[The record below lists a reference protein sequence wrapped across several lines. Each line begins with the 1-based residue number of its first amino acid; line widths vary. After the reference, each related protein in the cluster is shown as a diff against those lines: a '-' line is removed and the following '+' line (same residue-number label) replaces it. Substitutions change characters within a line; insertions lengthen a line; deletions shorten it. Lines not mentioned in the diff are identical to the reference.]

1 MKRKVSTR
9 KKIGV
14 PMTADV
20 RSCDV
25 DDIGKPFGLL
35 RDEKRG
41 KWILYGCTD
50 TTSVAG
56 FEALFKMG
64 ALFLPTGEVFVGGQ
78 KVRQSDA
85 VEARRHQ
92 EKMANELA

>member
-1 MKRKVSTR
+1 MKKKVSTR
-9 KKIGV
+9 NEIAV
-14 PMTADV
+14 PITVDM

-50 TTSVAG
+50 TTSVAW

>member
-1 MKRKVSTR
+1 MKKKASTR
-9 KKIGV
+9 NKVAV
-14 PMTADV
+14 PITVDM

-41 KWILYGCTD
+41 KWVLFACTD
-50 TTSVAG
+50 TTDVEM
-56 FEALFKMG
+56 FEAALKVG
-64 ALFLPTGEVFVGGQ
+64 ALLLPTGEVFVGGQ
-78 KVRQSDA
+78 KVRQCDA

-92 EKMANELA
+92 EKMANESA